1 MRAIYARPVSN
12 DETGLV
18 LVGVA
23 VFFAVLGYLLSRAG
37 MKKVD
42 EAAPGLRSAAAVSD
56 QIERVNEALE
66 GLTGVQAPARVAW
79 SFCALCL
86 AGAFVSFGLISLSV
100 GS

>member
-37 MKKVD
+37 LRNVD
-42 EAAPGLRSAAAVSD
+42 EVAPAVRSAAAVTD
-56 QIERVNEALE
+56 QVDRVNEALE
-66 GLTGVQAPARVAW
+66 ALTGVQAPARVAW

-86 AGAFVSFGLISLSV
+86 VGAFVSFGLISVSV